1 LARVLLKTKPFEI
14 CVVLPMLNGPKDTH
28 HSQIVLYNDDQTPWQ
43 FVVDLLQS
51 VFGKTETEARAFAT
65 KIETQGEAICGSY
78 PPKVAEALLQ
88 AAQDRIEADRHSR
101 SLLAI
106 R

>member
-1 LARVLLKTKPFEI
+1 
-14 CVVLPMLNGPKDTH
+14 MLNVPKDTH

-78 PPKVAEALLQ
+78 PPKVLKPCFRPLKTA
-88 AAQDRIEADRHSR
+88 SR
-101 SLLAI
+101 RTVIRWSLLAI